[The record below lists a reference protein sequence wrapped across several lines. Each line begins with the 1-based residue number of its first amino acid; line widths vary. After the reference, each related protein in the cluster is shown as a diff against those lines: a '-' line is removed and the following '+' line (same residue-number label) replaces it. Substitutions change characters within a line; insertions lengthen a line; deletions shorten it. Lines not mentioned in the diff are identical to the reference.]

1 MEGVPNRTKSRLF
14 ELLDNAGV
22 EVGLS
27 PRSEHEAVMWRRC
40 GLGYIPK
47 GFIGATAGC
56 SFALRYKGDIDPQD
70 SVSSVVWVLPG
81 FEEAGHDLSPV
92 RLASDRAPVGGPRL
106 SRDVCVCC
114 RPSSMSER
122 CEYCPSAQALKNE
135 DLW

>member
-1 MEGVPNRTKSRLF
+1 MEEVPTGTRSRLF

-27 PRSEHEAVMWRRC
+27 PRSEHEAVIWCRC
-40 GLGYIPK
+40 GRYIPK

-56 SFALRYKGDIDPQD
+56 SLALRYKGDIDPQD
-70 SVSSVVWVLPG
+70 SVSSIVWVLPG
-81 FEEAGHDLSPV
+81 FEEAGHDISRV
-92 RLASDRAPVGGPRL
+92 RLTSDREPVGGPRL
-106 SRDVCVCC
+106 SRDVWVCC

-122 CEYCPSAQALKNE
+122 CEYCPSAQAIKDE